1 MEGTI
6 NTKPQSKTYRL
17 VMTALMASVI
27 CILAPMSIQIGD
39 IPISLTNLAIYIIL
53 YILGWKQGSIS
64 YLVYML
70 IGMVGVP
77 VFSGFTGGLGK
88 LLGYTGGYIIGFLPM
103 AIVAGL
109 VIDHTKNRFF
119 HLLGMVVGTIIC
131 YALGTAWYCFSSGT
145 PVGAA
150 LAVCVIP
157 FIPFD
162 LLKMVFAIEVGP
174 LIRSR
179 LSSDGVYH
187 KI

>member
-103 AIVAGL
+103 A
-109 VIDHTKNRFF
+109 
-119 HLLGMVVGTIIC
+119 
-131 YALGTAWYCFSSGT
+131 ALGTAWYCFSSGT
-145 PVGAA
+145 PIGAA

-162 LLKMVFAIEVGP
+162 LLKMVFAIGVGP

-179 LSSDGVYH
+179 LCSAGVYH